1 MELKVWVDGVQR
13 IVCGVSEQTT
23 CQEVVIAL
31 ARAIGQTG
39 RYVLIQ
45 RLREKERQL
54 LPHECPIDS
63 LAKCGQYA
71 SDVQFILQRTGPSL
85 TERPSS
91 DNAPQVPERT
101 LVRASLPIKP
111 RPVSTDVPRPRQP
124 KKSLTFNLGPVASS
138 DLLAKSRLRQPK
150 KGPGGLRDGASGGP
164 LSKEELFKTVLHQQE
179 HLHSLEVQ
187 GDALEVDIRHWE
199 YSPGSC
205 QEDEIRQL
213 EQAIRQNE
221 TELHEED
228 FWQNELRSER
238 ERERERQEK
247 VRSLRAT
254 MEEYTRKIHELM
266 MKTEALERE
275 IQREIADRAKRAKD
289 VPTQSPAELEEMAAK
304 MKRDLETKA
313 KQSSQLESSLEMVA
327 KALEEAE
334 HNLQAQN
341 QELEDLNK
349 ELRQCNLQQFIQ
361 QTGVTVAPL
370 QARPEAEPQLDQ
382 TSLELSPHQRNG
394 DVSSSSS
401 GSDSPPRATA
411 KQFLGHPRNLQNPLV
426 SSLNPEVVSAKQSIW
441 R

>member
-13 IVCGVSEQTT
+13 IVCGVSDQTT

-54 LPHECPIDS
+54 LPHECPIES

-101 LVRASLPIKP
+101 FVRASLPIKP
-111 RPVSTDVPRPRQP
+111 RLVSTEVPRPRQP

-138 DLLAKSRLRQPK
+138 DLLAKNKLRQPK
-150 KGPGGLRDGASGGP
+150 KDIVGLRDGASGGP

-179 HLHSLEVQ
+179 HLQSLEVQ
-187 GDALEVDIRHWE
+187 GDALETDIRHWE
-199 YSPGSC
+199 YSQGSC
-205 QEDEIRQL
+205 QEDEIRHL
-213 EQAIRQNE
+213 EQVIRQNE
-221 TELHEED
+221 SELNEEE
-228 FWQNELRSER
+228 FWHHELRSEK

-247 VRSLRAT
+247 VHSLQAT
-254 MEEYTRKIHELM
+254 MQEYTQKIHELM
-266 MKTEALERE
+266 MKTEVLERE
-275 IQREIADRAKRAKD
+275 IQREIADRSKRAKE

-304 MKRDLETKA
+304 MKRDLETKV
-313 KQSSQLESSLEMVA
+313 KQSTQLESSLETVA
-327 KALEEAE
+327 KALEETE
-334 HNLQAQN
+334 QNLQAQN
-341 QELEDLNK
+341 QELEELNK

-361 QTGVTVAPL
+361 QTGAMVTAP
-370 QARPEAEPQLDQ
+370 QARSEAEPQLDQ
-382 TSLELSPHQRNG
+382 TSHELPAHQRNG
-394 DVSSSSS
+394 DVSNSST
-401 GSDSPPRATA
+401 GSPPRATA

-426 SSLNPEVVSAKQSIW
+426 SSLNPEVISAKQSIW

>member
-1 MELKVWVDGVQR
+1 M
-13 IVCGVSEQTT
+13 
-23 CQEVVIAL
+23 

-54 LPHECPIDS
+54 LPHECPVDS

-101 LVRASLPIKP
+101 FVRASLPIKP
-111 RPVSTDVPRPRQP
+111 RPVSTEVPRPRHP

-138 DLLAKSRLRQPK
+138 DLLAKNRPRQPK
-150 KGPGGLRDGASGGP
+150 KDAGGLRDGAAGGP

-187 GDALEVDIRHWE
+187 GDTLETDIRHWE
-199 YSPGSC
+199 YGQGC
-205 QEDEIRQL
+205 LQEDEVRHL
-213 EQAIRQNE
+213 EQVIRQNE
-221 TELHEED
+221 SELDEED
-228 FWQNELRSER
+228 FWQKELRAEK
-238 ERERERQEK
+238 ECERERQEK
-247 VRSLRAT
+247 VRGLRAT
-254 MEEYTRKIHELM
+254 MEEYTWKIHELM
-266 MKTEALERE
+266 AKTEALERE
-275 IQREIADRAKRAKD
+275 IQREIADRAKRAKEA
-289 VPTQSPAELEEMAAK
+289 PPQSPGDLEEMAAK
-304 MKRDLETKA
+304 MKRDLEAKA
-313 KQSSQLESSLEMVA
+313 KQSSQLESSLAMVA
-327 KALEEAE
+327 KALGEAE
-334 HNLQAQN
+334 QNLQAQN

-361 QTGVTVAPL
+361 QTGAMVTSP
-370 QARPEAEPQLDQ
+370 QARSEAEPHLDQ
-382 TSLELSPHQRNG
+382 TSQELPAHQRNG
-394 DVSSSSS
+394 DVSDSS
-401 GSDSPPRATA
+401 SDSPPRVTA